1 MGKLVSTIARL
12 LTDRKEI
19 TQNKRDHQRVDVREL
34 NIEAIIDTN
43 LQRCHIGKLVNLSC
57 SGALVHYPIELHP
70 GTEYPWALSG
80 RKYKITG
87 TVVYSCFNTKGGYMI
102 GVQFKAPIHDIK
114 IIKEYGL

>member
-1 MGKLVSTIARL
+1 MGNVFNVLARL
-12 LTDRKEI
+12 LRNPRKSAQNQRDRP
-19 TQNKRDHQRVDVREL
+19 RVDVREL

-87 TVVYSCFNTKGGYMI
+87 TAVYSCFNTKGGYMI
-102 GVQFKAPIHDIK
+102 GVQFKAPIQDVN